1 MKKLKSNLSQL
12 IEENKEEI
20 KRNRREMDKI
30 EEKIDKKYTTAK
42 KEHA

>member
-12 IEENKEEI
+12 IEENKEELI
-20 KRNRREMDKI
+20 RNRREMDKI
-30 EEKIDKKYTTAK
+30 EEKIDKNYTAK